1 MFKNKIKVR
10 KEGGSKERRKEEVK
24 LSVFMDIVLQKL
36 SPWENSQDNKK
47 FKLRVQSFLPF
58 P

>member
-1 MFKNKIKVR
+1 MMALYTLNICSCLKIKVR

-36 SPWENSQDNKK
+36 SP
-47 FKLRVQSFLPF
+47 
-58 P
+58 